1 MESPRH
7 EEHDKHFGKWFRR
20 ILVDA
25 EILDYRYPIK
35 GCGVWLP
42 YGFKIR
48 KHVTQLLRDLHD
60 ATGHDE
66 VRFPVMVTETNLR
79 KEAMHIRDFEDE
91 VFWVTHGGL
100 KPLEIRYALR
110 PTSETAIYPM
120 LKLWIRSHADLPKR
134 LYQIGSVFRCETKT
148 TRPIIRV
155 REVTTFKEAHT
166 AHAAAE
172 NSEAQVEEATHIY
185 KDFFDRCGIP
195 YLVSRRPDW
204 DKFPG
209 ALYSLSFDVI
219 LPDGRTLQ
227 IGTVHN
233 LAQNFSKA
241 FDIQYETLSGER
253 DYVWQTCYGISE
265 RAIGA
270 LLSVHGDDNGIILMP
285 ELAPIQVVIVPIP
298 HQENLQEIAGKCGEI
313 AEKLEASGVRVEVDR
328 REDLTPGAKYYYW
341 ELRGIPLR
349 LEIGRKEVQKGQATL
364 VRRDTFKRESCEIS
378 SLSTKVSKTLERM
391 SMEMQAKARQSLR
404 SRIYRVSNLEKARAL
419 LKRRAGIVEFFWCG
433 KAECGHDLEESIGAS
448 LLGTPVDNKEETT
461 EACIVCGKT
470 ASTLVRAA
478 IAY

>member
-1 MESPRH
+1 MDTPRH
-7 EEHDKHFGKWFRR
+7 EERDKHFGTWFRR

-60 ATGHDE
+60 ATGHEE
-66 VRFPVMVTETNLR
+66 VRFPIMVTETNLR
-79 KEAMHIRDFEDE
+79 KEAVHIRDFEDE

-100 KPLEIRYALR
+100 KPLEVRYALR

-120 LKLWIRSHADLPKR
+120 LQLWIRSHADLPKK
-134 LYQIGSVFRCETKT
+134 LYQISSVFRCETKT

-166 AHAAAE
+166 AHAAPEDA
-172 NSEAQVEEATHIY
+172 EAQVEEATHIY
-185 KDFFDRCGIP
+185 RDFFDRCGIP
-195 YLVSRRPDW
+195 YLISRRPDW

-209 ALYSLSFDVI
+209 ALYSLSFDVV

-227 IGTVHN
+227 VGTVHN
-233 LAQNFSKA
+233 LGQNFSTA
-241 FDIQYETLSGER
+241 FDVQYETLTGER
-253 DYVWQTCYGISE
+253 EHVWQTCYGISE

-270 LLSVHGDDNGIILMP
+270 LLSVHGDDNGIVLP
-285 ELAPIQVVIVPIP
+285 PDLAPIQIVIIPIP
-298 HQENLQEIAGKCGEI
+298 HKENPQILAETCTTI
-313 AEKLEASGVRVEVDR
+313 AEKLTASDIRVEVDR

-341 ELRGIPLR
+341 ELRGVPLR
-349 LEIGRKEVQKGQATL
+349 LEIGPKEVQKGQVTL
-364 VRRDTFKRESCEIS
+364 VRRDIFKRQTCDVS
-378 SLSTKVSKTLERM
+378 SLPTKLAETMEQM
-391 SMEMQAKARQSLR
+391 SSEMQEKARQALR
-404 SRIYRVSNLEKARAL
+404 RRIYRVDNLEQAKNL
-419 LKRRAGIVEFFWCG
+419 LEKRAGVVELSWCG
-433 KAECGHDLEESIGAS
+433 EADCGHALEESVHAS
-448 LLGTPVDNKEETT
+448 LLGTPADSSEEIAGVCT
-461 EACIVCGKT
+461 ICGKS
-470 ASTLVRAA
+470 ASAIVRVA